1 MANTFKNKVFNGES
15 SLANSDMAVYTVPS
29 STTTVVI
36 GLTLAN
42 TSTAQITAD
51 IKLNAGDMVFLA
63 KDIPIPAASSFEY
76 MAGNKIVMETGHSL
90 IVQSDTAN
98 SLDTVASI
106 MEITGCLF
114 LVIQ

>member
-1 MANTFKNKVFNGES
+1 MANTFKNKVFNGGTAS
-15 SLANSDMAVYTVPS
+15 ANSDMAVYTAPS

-42 TSTAQITAD
+42 TATSQITVD

-63 KDIPIPAASSFEY
+63 KNIPIPAASSFEY

-106 MEITGCLF
+106 MEIT
-114 LVIQ
+114 

>member
-1 MANTFKNKVFNGES
+1 MANTFKNKVFDGGNAS
-15 SLANSDMAVYTVPS
+15 ANSDMIVYTTPS

-42 TSTAQITAD
+42 TSTAQITVD
-51 IKLNAGDMVFLA
+51 IKLNANGIVFLA
-63 KDIPIPAASSFEY
+63 KNIPIPAASSFEY

-90 IVQSDTAN
+90 ILQSDTAN

-106 MEITGCLF
+106 MEIT
-114 LVIQ
+114 

>member
-1 MANTFKNKVFNGES
+1 MANTFKNKVFNGDS
-15 SLANSDMAVYTVPS
+15 SSANSDMAVYTVPS

-42 TSTAQITAD
+42 TSSSQITAD

-90 IVQSDTAN
+90 IVQSNTAN
-98 SLDTVASI
+98 SLATVASI
-106 MEITGCLF
+106 MEIT
-114 LVIQ
+114 

>member
-1 MANTFKNKVFNGES
+1 MANTFKNKVFNGGTAS
-15 SLANSDMAVYTVPS
+15 ANSDMAVYTVPS
-29 STTTVVI
+29 ST
-36 GLTLAN
+36 
-42 TSTAQITAD
+42 SAQITAD

-106 MEITGCLF
+106 MEIT
-114 LVIQ
+114 